1 MWLAMVAQLVAHP
14 TSDQEFA
21 GLTPLWSA
29 TFFHKNVDH
38 EIFSIIILSLLL
50 IKSNLS
56 VSGKR
61 MCTILVNHLE
71 D

>member
-29 TFFHKNVDH
+29 TIFHKDVDH

-50 IKSNLS
+50 IQEERF
-56 VSGKR
+56 VSFWQKNVHNTG
-61 MCTILVNHLE
+61 
-71 D
+71 